1 MAFEVLVDQQRAT
14 EPREHQPLPGR
25 VRRDQLERGAAAERR
40 ADRPRRD
47 GADVLPS
54 ALRISTTR
62 QSSSSCG
69 ARVAKWTR
77 TAVPSE
83 AVAGSA
89 AGIVA
94 EMLITTTSPGASSSG
109 RSVNVWWLDRPLAA
123 PGDQQAHLVA
133 GEAASLGR
141 LVGLERGL
149 RLERERG
156 HAGTARSASSGS
168 SRAR

>member
-1 MAFEVLVDQQRAT
+1 M
-14 EPREHQPLPGR
+14 
-25 VRRDQLERGAAAERR
+25 
-40 ADRPRRD
+40 
-47 GADVLPS
+47 LPS

-94 EMLITTTSPGASSSG
+94 EMLITTTSPGSSSSG
-109 RSVNVWWLDRPLAA
+109 SSENVWWLIDRVPA
-123 PGDQQAHLVA
+123 PRDQKPHLVA

-141 LVGLERGL
+141 LVSLERGPE
-149 RLERERG
+149 LERERG
-156 HAGTARSASSGS
+156 HAGTAESSCVGS